1 MLTQDERTYIRRAS
15 RGMPNDEHEED
26 YAAYA
31 QMQARD
37 DERTEEIM
45 SKQTPWHIALARWY
59 TRGVSTLEETWAR
72 YLFLVG
78 LVLAM
83 VLLYSFSGGFPPWA
97 WRFLAQVVPQFSS
110 LLAAQ
115 GFSAVLALIG
125 LLLLSFSLFVLW
137 VIGIYCL
144 VMLVASFWL
153 AWRNWREQRQ
163 RLQQTELLADMQMTR
178 LYEQGLQQREQ
189 EALEQEQ
196 RWEREDWEQTAQ
208 LRTEASGVIHGG
220 RKAQQKEHVDD
231 EDEQETD
238 VDTLNEDGMPDETDE
253 SDVSGGRDGRDET
266 DEIQGGD
273 VIYTY
278 TTRPSLSAMY
288 REGATRGY
296 TSSVGIDNQITT
308 YAVSSG
314 SDPGKVRKNAPNE
327 DMILAIQGTCETP
340 SGPQPVG
347 LFVVADGMGGH
358 ADGQVA
364 SRLAIQEVGD
374 TLVPL
379 LMNRTQE
386 PELFLESL
394 KDAVHRANLAIYQR
408 NRERE
413 HMMGTTLTAA
423 LVVGSKAFIV
433 NAGDSRTYIYRTG
446 DGLKQVT
453 RDHSSVARLVEAGA
467 IEPDDVYV
475 HPLRNQIY
483 RCLGDHA
490 TLQVD
495 TFELAL
501 DVEDTL
507 LLCSDGLWEMVRN
520 PQIAAILEETH
531 KHPSMARDE
540 LIQAALDGGGADNV
554 SVIVATMV

>member
-15 RGMPNDEHEED
+15 RGMPNDEEQ
-26 YAAYA
+26 YAVYA
-31 QMQARD
+31 HAQTRD
-37 DERTEEIM
+37 NERTEEIM
-45 SKQTPWHIALARWY
+45 PKQTPWHIAIARWY

-72 YLFLVG
+72 YLFLIG
-78 LVLAM
+78 IVLAM
-83 VLLYSFSGGFPPWA
+83 VLLYNLSGGFPPWA
-97 WRFLAQVVPQFSS
+97 WRFLAQVVPQFPS

-137 VIGIYCL
+137 VISIYCL
-144 VMLVASFWL
+144 VTLVASFWL
-153 AWRNWREQRQ
+153 AWRNWRKQRQ
-163 RLQQTELLADMQMTR
+163 QQHQTELLADMQMTH

-196 RWEREDWEQTAQ
+196 RWEREDWEQTAL
-208 LRTEASGVIHGG
+208 LRSQASGVIHSR
-220 RKAQQKEHVDD
+220 RKKQQNEHMDD

-238 VDTLNEDGMPDETDE
+238 VDTLNEDGTPDG
-253 SDVSGGRDGRDET
+253 SDKSDKT
-266 DEIQGGD
+266 DEIQGD
-273 VIYTY
+273 EVIYTY

-288 REGATRGY
+288 RENAAQYEPSVETR
-296 TSSVGIDNQITT
+296 NQIST

-394 KDAVHRANLAIYQR
+394 KDAVHRANLSIYQR

-433 NAGDSRTYIYRTG
+433 NAGDSRTYIYRTD

-520 PQIAAILEETH
+520 PQIAAILKETH
-531 KHPSMARDE
+531 MHPSMARDE

-554 SVIVATMV
+554 SVIVVTMV